1 MRKFIVICLSL
12 LALLFIAAVM
22 GYKAGVRYE
31 RGRYKAVS
39 DTVYTEKII
48 VQHEPK
54 EEVRWLVRHDTIWAH
69 AIDTLRVSD
78 SVMVTLPIEQKM
90 YADSNYTAYISG
102 YAPKLDSI
110 FVKNRI
116 YKINT
121 THLIKTKDRGWGVG
135 VTVGPSVL
143 YNGKVNI
150 GLGASVG
157 LTYKF

>member
-1 MRKFIVICLSL
+1 
-12 LALLFIAAVM
+12 
-22 GYKAGVRYE
+22 
-31 RGRYKAVS
+31 
-39 DTVYTEKII
+39 
-48 VQHEPK
+48 
-54 EEVRWLVRHDTIWAH
+54 
-69 AIDTLRVSD
+69 
-78 SVMVTLPIEQKM
+78 M

-121 THLIKTKDRGWGVG
+121 THLIKTRDRGWGVG